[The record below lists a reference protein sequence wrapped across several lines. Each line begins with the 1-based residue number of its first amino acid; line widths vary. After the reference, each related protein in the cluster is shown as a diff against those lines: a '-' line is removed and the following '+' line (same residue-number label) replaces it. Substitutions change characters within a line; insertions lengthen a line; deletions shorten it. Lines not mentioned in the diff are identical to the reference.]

1 MYKVDREKLSY
12 DLAVAFAKSYADAT
26 LATGA
31 NDPQGIA
38 VNMLHDFRFAYR
50 IYLQQSEAVF
60 DMKECINSEAPID

>member
-12 DLAVAFAKSYADAT
+12 DLAIAFAKASADAT

-31 NDPQGIA
+31 NDPQEVA
-38 VNMLHDFRFAYR
+38 FNMLHDFRFAYR
-50 IYLQQSEAVF
+50 TYLQQPESVF